1 MVAPTKRS
9 AVTAATSLP
18 IHVLKPAP
26 LGSTTVTSMALSYFT
41 RASSGV
47 EFTATISRLPQSNA
61 QVAAD
66 ATETPTALEQER
78 AGSRLDAA
86 NRTTFVG

>member
-1 MVAPTKRS
+1 
-9 AVTAATSLP
+9 
-18 IHVLKPAP
+18 
-26 LGSTTVTSMALSYFT
+26 
-41 RASSGV
+41 
-47 EFTATISRLPQSNA
+47 LPQSNA

-66 ATETPTALEQER
+66 ATETPTALEHDR